1 MKNPVIVGTKNDFN
15 SNKMFDLMK
24 NIMHKNQSICLTTDI
39 KNGTIQQSPGII
51 LTENESTI
59 LQALK
64 VNIRKPWIILG
75 RKLKKYSQINEPL
88 YVLDDKMIWEGYQFK
103 SFKQENAL
111 GIIQGKEF
119 KWNNNM
125 ARNLFERRGNFGN
138 LTLRGMTETYAYTN
152 ILPNEWRNK
161 ARISNDDIPNT
172 YEVSNYYNPYSSGTC
187 SCYYKGIIL
196 TRSH

>member
-1 MKNPVIVGTKNDFN
+1 MCKIWFLVFITIFQVNCQFLSLLQEFDMKNPVIVGTKNDLN

-111 GIIQGKEF
+111 GIIQGK
-119 KWNNNM
+119 
-125 ARNLFERRGNFGN
+125 
-138 LTLRGMTETYAYTN
+138 
-152 ILPNEWRNK
+152 
-161 ARISNDDIPNT
+161 
-172 YEVSNYYNPYSSGTC
+172 
-187 SCYYKGIIL
+187 
-196 TRSH
+196 